1 MAGKIFKTCRISK
14 YRSGDDIM
22 HDLERLYK
30 KTQTIMIFRSLLEDK
45 AVNRLCLLIRNLCSA
60 RESQSMLSLDSQAE
74 TLSLYS
80 EFVLSL
86 YESGRGDL
94 SDHILELVLND
105 QNIYSREASQKREVP
120 AYLEKCLSEELDT
133 LSQLSLVSSDFLRQ
147 KSGYDGFLPEYSVTP
162 HDFKELYLER
172 ISQIHQKGFGKFALH
187 STFMLED
194 DDLIPVQNPDVTSL
208 SDLMGYRAQR
218 KQVIENTKALLR
230 GISSA
235 NILLYGDA
243 GTGKSA
249 TVKALA
255 NDLFDEGLRL
265 IEIKKSQY
273 SRIPR
278 LIDDLSTN
286 PLKFIL
292 FIDDLSFSR
301 DDDDFSSLKAILEGS
316 VSSRSDNIV
325 IYATSNRRH
334 FVKESFS
341 DRDGDDLHFSDTM
354 EEISSLSD
362 RFGLTITF
370 SRPDKDEY
378 LRIVSELAAKMQLD
392 IAPEQLSVK
401 AEAFA
406 IRRSGR
412 SPRVAKHFVE
422 LMSSGVIS

>member
-1 MAGKIFKTCRISK
+1 
-14 YRSGDDIM
+14 
-22 HDLERLYK
+22 
-30 KTQTIMIFRSLLEDK
+30 
-45 AVNRLCLLIRNLCSA
+45 
-60 RESQSMLSLDSQAE
+60 
-74 TLSLYS
+74 
-80 EFVLSL
+80 
-86 YESGRGDL
+86 
-94 SDHILELVLND
+94 
-105 QNIYSREASQKREVP
+105 
-120 AYLEKCLSEELDT
+120 
-133 LSQLSLVSSDFLRQ
+133 
-147 KSGYDGFLPEYSVTP
+147 
-162 HDFKELYLER
+162 
-172 ISQIHQKGFGKFALH
+172 
-187 STFMLED
+187 MLEGD
-194 DDLIPVQNPDVTSL
+194 TLIPVQNPDVTSL

>member
-1 MAGKIFKTCRISK
+1 MAGKIFQTRGLSK
-14 YRSGDDIM
+14 HRSGNDIM
-22 HDLERLYK
+22 KDLAKLYK
-30 KTQTIMIFRSLLEDK
+30 KVQTLVIFSSLPQDEALNKLNLLMEH
-45 AVNRLCLLIRNLCSA
+45 LC
-60 RESQSMLSLDSQAE
+60 
-74 TLSLYS
+74 TLSEYQDKLDLNNQAIALKYYS
-80 EFVLSL
+80 EFVGEL
-86 YESGRGDL
+86 YEKSGGNL
-94 SDHILELVLND
+94 SDHIINLILDD
-105 QNIYSREASQKREVP
+105 QNVYSKSLSLKREVP
-120 AYLEKCLSEELDT
+120 ASLKECLAKELDT
-133 LSQLSLVSSDFLRQ
+133 LSQLSLLQSTTLKQ
-147 KSGYDGFLPEYSVTP
+147 KIGYEGFLLEYTVTE
-162 HDFKELYLER
+162 HDFEKLYLER
-172 ISQIHQKGFGKFALH
+172 ISQIHQKGFGKFAKH

-194 DDLIPVQNPDVTSL
+194 ETLIPVQKPDKTSL

-218 KQVIENTKALLR
+218 RQVIDNTKALINGNR
-230 GISSA
+230 AA

-255 NDLFDEGLRL
+255 NDMFDQGLRL

-273 SRIPR
+273 SRIPK
-278 LIDDLSTN
+278 LMDTLSTN

-292 FIDDLSFSR
+292 FIDDLSFSK

-316 VSSRSDNIV
+316 VSSKSDNIT

-341 DRDGDDLHFSDTM
+341 ERDGDDLHFSETM

-370 SRPDKDEY
+370 SRPNKEEY
-378 LRIVSELAAKMQLD
+378 LSIVFELAEKLGLNVSHD
-392 IAPEQLSVK
+392 QLSVK

-422 LMSSGVIS
+422 LMNSGVIT

>member
-1 MAGKIFKTCRISK
+1 
-14 YRSGDDIM
+14 
-22 HDLERLYK
+22 
-30 KTQTIMIFRSLLEDK
+30 
-45 AVNRLCLLIRNLCSA
+45 
-60 RESQSMLSLDSQAE
+60 
-74 TLSLYS
+74 
-80 EFVLSL
+80 
-86 YESGRGDL
+86 
-94 SDHILELVLND
+94 
-105 QNIYSREASQKREVP
+105 
-120 AYLEKCLSEELDT
+120 
-133 LSQLSLVSSDFLRQ
+133 
-147 KSGYDGFLPEYSVTP
+147 
-162 HDFKELYLER
+162 
-172 ISQIHQKGFGKFALH
+172 
-187 STFMLED
+187 
-194 DDLIPVQNPDVTSL
+194 
-208 SDLMGYRAQR
+208 MGYRAQR
-218 KQVIENTKALLR
+218 RQVVENTKALLR

-255 NDLFDEGLRL
+255 NDMFGGGLRL

-278 LIDDLSTN
+278 LIDELSTN

-316 VSSRSDNIV
+316 VSSKSDNIV

-392 IAPEQLSVK
+392 IAPDQLSVK

>member
-30 KTQTIMIFRSLLEDK
+30 KTQTLMIFRSLLEDR
-45 AVNRLCLLIRNLCSA
+45 AVNRLCLLIRNLCGS
-60 RESQSMLSLDSQAE
+60 EVSQKVLSLDSQAE

-86 YESGRGDL
+86 YESCGGNL

-105 QNIYSREASQKREVP
+105 QNIYSKEASQKREVP
-120 AYLEKCLSEELDT
+120 ASLEKCLLEELDT
-133 LSQLSLVSSDFLRQ
+133 LSQLSVLSSDFIKQ
-147 KSGYDGFLPEYSVTP
+147 KSGYEDFLPEYTVTK
-162 HDFKELYLER
+162 HDFKKLYLER
-172 ISQIHQKGFGKFALH
+172 ISQIHQKGFGKFAHH
-187 STFMLED
+187 STFMLEGD
-194 DDLIPVQNPDVTSL
+194 NLIPVQKPDATSL

-218 KQVIENTKALLR
+218 RQVIENTKALLR

-255 NDLFDEGLRL
+255 NDMFGEGLRL

-278 LIDDLSTN
+278 LIDQLSTN

-370 SRPDKDEY
+370 SRPDRDEY

-422 LMSSGVIS
+422 LMSNGVIS